1 MAWVF
6 WKMMSAQIRTRENT
20 LVVPFSK
27 VTKKISS
34 RKQCSNLSNLLSSH
48 KRNNVAIW
56 VTCRVAIKERRVW
69 LKEELLFSIWSSAK
83 HLMSRSCFPIDEQ
96 EFKII
101 NLISSFYFCLKTL
114 QTYNPQGALQSFS
127 IKKGFLWQKDL
138 RLLYFMRRNFS
149 MLIEFQKHGVIYHY
163 EIQRR
168 A

>member
-27 VTKKISS
+27 VTKKISR

-56 VTCRVAIKERRVW
+56 VTCRVVIKERRVW

-127 IKKGFLWQKDL
+127 IKKGFLW
-138 RLLYFMRRNFS
+138 
-149 MLIEFQKHGVIYHY
+149 
-163 EIQRR
+163 
-168 A
+168 